1 MSNANIF
8 FDEQQQVFHLS
19 NQQVSYLIQIEDG
32 GVLSHL
38 YFGKKISGYHGSRL
52 YLRLDR
58 GFSPNLAGEP
68 HQTDRRFSKD
78 TLLQEY
84 SGYDTGDFRQAAIK
98 LRGVDGAEATDFR
111 FKSYAIEKGKT
122 NLSDLPH
129 AYVLSDD
136 EAQTLAIVLEDVT
149 LNVELTLYYT
159 IYADRPVV
167 TRWSNIKNLSSKNV
181 KIEKIASF
189 QLDLPA
195 NDLEVISLPGAH
207 VRERSIERQA
217 LRQGL
222 TTFASHRGTSSHHMN
237 PFIALVAP
245 TTTENQGEAVGI
257 QLVYS
262 GNHQFSLEKDYV
274 DQLRILAGINEEGF
288 SWELTPDDSFQTPET
303 LMVYSDEGL
312 NGMSQAYHHLL
323 RERVARGQ
331 YQYAQRPI
339 VINNWEATYFDFNAE
354 KIEEILDE
362 AAPLGVEMFVLDDGW
377 FGHRDDDD
385 SSLGDWFE
393 YTAKLKDG
401 GGLNGLSQKV
411 HDKGMKF
418 GLWFEPEMISKN
430 SDLYRAHPEYVL
442 RIPERVMTPSRDQ
455 YVLDF
460 SRPEVVDNIFDQ
472 MAAILDNVPID
483 YIKWDMNRHLTEVYS
498 TALPADRQG
507 EVAHRYMLGVYD
519 LANRLTSRYPQILF
533 EGCSGGGGRFDA
545 GMLYYFPQSWTSDNT
560 DPIERL
566 KIQYGTTLSYPVSS
580 MTAHVSASPNHQT
593 GRKTSLKVRGDVATA
608 GVFGYELNLAKLS
621 DAEKSEIKDQI
632 SFYKQQRQLIQYGNF
647 YRIKSPFEGNETTW
661 EFVNEDKTE
670 ALLFNYRVL
679 STAQPAFSIT
689 KMSHL
694 LPEALYVD
702 QATQE
707 SFSGDEL
714 MSIGLYNAPIEQADF
729 TSSVRYFKVQE
740 NELK

>member
-1 MSNANIF
+1 MP
-8 FDEQQQVFHLS
+8 
-19 NQQVSYLIQIEDG
+19 
-32 GVLSHL
+32 
-38 YFGKKISGYHGSRL
+38 K
-52 YLRLDR
+52 
-58 GFSPNLAGEP
+58 
-68 HQTDRRFSKD
+68 
-78 TLLQEY
+78 
-84 SGYDTGDFRQAAIK
+84 
-98 LRGVDGAEATDFR
+98 
-111 FKSYAIEKGKT
+111 
-122 NLSDLPH
+122 
-129 AYVLSDD
+129 
-136 EAQTLAIVLEDVT
+136 
-149 LNVELTLYYT
+149 
-159 IYADRPVV
+159 
-167 TRWSNIKNLSSKNV
+167 
-181 KIEKIASF
+181 
-189 QLDLPA
+189 
-195 NDLEVISLPGAH
+195 
-207 VRERSIERQA
+207 
-217 LRQGL
+217 
-222 TTFASHRGTSSHHMN
+222 
-237 PFIALVAP
+237 
-245 TTTENQGEAVGI
+245 
-257 QLVYS
+257 
-262 GNHQFSLEKDYV
+262 
-274 DQLRILAGINEEGF
+274 
-288 SWELTPDDSFQTPET
+288 
-303 LMVYSDEGL
+303 
-312 NGMSQAYHHLL
+312 
-323 RERVARGQ
+323 
-331 YQYAQRPI
+331 
-339 VINNWEATYFDFNAE
+339 

-430 SDLYRAHPEYVL
+430 SDLYRTHPEYVL

-472 MAAILDNVPID
+472 MVAILDNVPID

-621 DAEKSEIKDQI
+621 DAEKVRLKIKFHFI
-632 SFYKQQRQLIQYGNF
+632 SNNG
-647 YRIKSPFEGNETTW
+647 S
-661 EFVNEDKTE
+661 
-670 ALLFNYRVL
+670 
-679 STAQPAFSIT
+679 
-689 KMSHL
+689 
-694 LPEALYVD
+694 
-702 QATQE
+702 
-707 SFSGDEL
+707 
-714 MSIGLYNAPIEQADF
+714 
-729 TSSVRYFKVQE
+729 
-740 NELK
+740 

>member
-52 YLRLDR
+52 YPRLDR

-111 FKSYAIEKGKT
+111 FKSYAIEKGKK

-167 TRWSNIKNLSSKNV
+167 TRWSNIKNLSSENV
-181 KIEKIASF
+181 KIEKIASL

-222 TTFASHRGTSSHHMN
+222 TTFASHRGTSSHQMN

-262 GNHQFSLEKDYV
+262 GNHQFTLEKDYV

-288 SWELTPDDSFQTPET
+288 SWELTPEDSFQTPET

-430 SDLYRAHPEYVL
+430 SDLYRAHPDYVL
-442 RIPERVMTPSRDQ
+442 HIPERVMTPSRDQ

-472 MAAILDNVPID
+472 MVAILDNVPID

-621 DAEKSEIKDQI
+621 NEEKSEIKDQI
-632 SFYKQQRQLIQYGNF
+632 SFYKQQRQLIQYGDF
-647 YRIKSPFEGNETTW
+647 YRIKSPFEGNETAW

-670 ALLFNYRVL
+670 AILFNYRVL
-679 STAQPAFSIT
+679 STAQPTFSIT

-702 QATQE
+702 QTTQE